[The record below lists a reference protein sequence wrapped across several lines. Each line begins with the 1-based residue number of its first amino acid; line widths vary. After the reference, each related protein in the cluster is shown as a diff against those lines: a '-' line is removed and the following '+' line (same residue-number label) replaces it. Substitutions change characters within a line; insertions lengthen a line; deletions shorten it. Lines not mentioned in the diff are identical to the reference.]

1 MRSLTQ
7 PRSLCWILILD
18 FGECMLV
25 AFADNN
31 KKSLMEGREGSYVG
45 RMNKRSNIRMKIT
58 QMKERLVKNE
68 ERRIRCV
75 RDLQISKRRHSYG
88 QFWLTNRWGRD
99 VKILNIHRGNYSWT
113 PCMVFSLFSNVWGVI
128 NSMLQ

>member
-1 MRSLTQ
+1 
-7 PRSLCWILILD
+7 
-18 FGECMLV
+18 MLV

-31 KKSLMEGREGSYVG
+31 KKLLMEGREGSYVG
-45 RMNKRSNIRMKIT
+45 RKNKRSNIRMKIT

-88 QFWLTNRWGRD
+88 HF
-99 VKILNIHRGNYSWT
+99 
-113 PCMVFSLFSNVWGVI
+113 
-128 NSMLQ
+128 